1 MLGGSDVPTEITDA
15 ELADAVAA
23 ESTTMEDLLGRLI
36 AAPTILGNEEPGQ
49 VVMRDAFRD
58 AGLEPRDIPLDP
70 GALRAS
76 PFSSPFSW
84 DVSGKTNVVAD
95 LATAGAGGRSLVL
108 NGHIDVVG
116 PASERLWRTAHFE
129 AVRDGDWVYGR
140 GAGDMKAGLVAI
152 VGAVLGLRRL
162 GLSPLAPVQLQS
174 VVEEECTG
182 NGALQ
187 CVLSSIAAGARP
199 DAAIV
204 TEPFPGAITVS
215 QIGVLWFHIDI
226 AGAPAHVGEAGDGVN
241 AIEAAFPIVAA
252 LHGLEVE
259 LNEKPPAPYD
269 EFEHPIN
276 LNVGMI
282 KGGEWPSTVAAECL
296 LSCRIA
302 LYPGMRVPDLQ
313 ERIEA
318 TVAEAAARHPY
329 LAKHPPVVRYD
340 GFACEGITVPD
351 DEPLVRALSAAHER
365 LTGTAAATTATTATT
380 DARAFVQH
388 GIPAVCLGP
397 HAEAIHGVD
406 ERVFWP
412 SVVQTAQVL
421 AIFIRDWCGLAA

>member
-1 MLGGSDVPTEITDA
+1 MLGGSDVPTGITDA

-23 ESTTMEDLLGRLI
+23 EEAAMEELLGRLV
-36 AAPTILGNEEPGQ
+36 AAPTTLGNEEPGQ
-49 VVMRDAFRD
+49 DVMREALRE
-58 AGLEPRDIPLDP
+58 AGLEPRDLPLDP
-70 GALRAS
+70 EALRAS

-84 DVSGKTNVVAD
+84 DVSGKANVVAD
-95 LATAGAGGRSLVL
+95 LPTGGQGGRSLVL
-108 NGHIDVVG
+108 NGHVDVVG
-116 PASERLWRTAHFE
+116 PASERLWRTAPFE
-129 AVRDGDWVYGR
+129 AVRDGEWIYGR
-140 GAGDMKAGLVAI
+140 GTGDMKAGLVAI
-152 VGAVLGLRRL
+152 VGAARALRSLGLAPL
-162 GLSPLAPVQLQS
+162 GAVQLQS

-187 CVLSSIAAGARP
+187 CVLSGAPP

-226 AGAPAHVGEAGDGVN
+226 AGAPAHVGEAGAGVN

-252 LHGLEVE
+252 LHRLEAG
-259 LNEKPPAPYD
+259 LNEAPPAPYD
-269 EFEHPIN
+269 ELDHPIN
-276 LNVGMI
+276 LNVGTI
-282 KGGEWPSTVAAECL
+282 QGGDWPSTVAAECT

-302 LYPGMRVPDLQ
+302 LYPGMRVA
-313 ERIEA
+313 EMRARIET
-318 TVAEAAARHPY
+318 TVADAAANDPY
-329 LAKHPPVVRYD
+329 LATHRPVVRYD

-351 DEPLVRALSAAHER
+351 DSPLVQVLAAAYGRA
-365 LTGTAAATTATTATT
+365 TGTDATTMATTATT

-421 AIFIRDWCGLAA
+421 AIFIRDWCGLTG